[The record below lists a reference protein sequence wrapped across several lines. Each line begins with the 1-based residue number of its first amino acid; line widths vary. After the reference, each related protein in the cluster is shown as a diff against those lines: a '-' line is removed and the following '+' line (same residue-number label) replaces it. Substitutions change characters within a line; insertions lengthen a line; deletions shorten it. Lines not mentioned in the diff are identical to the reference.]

1 MPAAARRLPSAAG
14 RHAPRYSAAADA
26 VPASRG
32 PAPAPAL
39 SGSGPD
45 SGCGWSA
52 AGGWAD
58 RRPAADRSRRR
69 LLEGFEQGIG
79 GIQIHRL
86 GRMQYHYLAPTLLR
100 CLCHEVGQLPYR
112 IDTNGLAF
120 LLRLHQQ
127 TVRVGAGTQQLAA
140 AALTADRSARRLLT
154 QQPVSEGLGEL
165 TLAHPRAAGE
175 QKGVGLTRPG
185 GQSLPDRLM
194 PGTGRSPGLIHGH
207 GRTPRLWPAA
217 WLRAPGPDRRW
228 HLSPG
233 NARGRRRRARDR
245 SPAPA
250 RRTPDAPVRNDPA
263 HCAPGRGPCPA
274 PPARRIPA
282 PDPDAGRPAP
292 RSPDWQCA
300 AGRYPGLH
308 PDRRRWRR

>member
-120 LLRLHQQ
+120 LRSEER
-127 TVRVGAGTQQLAA
+127 RVGKSV
-140 AALTADRSARRLLT
+140 D
-154 QQPVSEGLGEL
+154 LG
-165 TLAHPRAAGE
+165 
-175 QKGVGLTRPG
+175 
-185 GQSLPDRLM
+185 
-194 PGTGRSPGLIHGH
+194 
-207 GRTPRLWPAA
+207 
-217 WLRAPGPDRRW
+217 
-228 HLSPG
+228 
-233 NARGRRRRARDR
+233 GRRIMKKKKHKSQEYTSR
-245 SPAPA
+245 
-250 RRTPDAPVRNDPA
+250 
-263 HCAPGRGPCPA
+263 
-274 PPARRIPA
+274 
-282 PDPDAGRPAP
+282 
-292 RSPDWQCA
+292 
-300 AGRYPGLH
+300 
-308 PDRRRWRR
+308 